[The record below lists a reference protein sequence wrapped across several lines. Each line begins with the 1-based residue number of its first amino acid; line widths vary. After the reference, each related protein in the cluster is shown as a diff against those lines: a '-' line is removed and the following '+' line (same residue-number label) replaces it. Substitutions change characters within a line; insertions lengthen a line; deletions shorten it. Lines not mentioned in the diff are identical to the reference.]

1 MRDCILLNDL
11 SSFGLPL
18 SVCYE
23 GYWWTFF
30 SSVWLSGPKASTSAT
45 ALLCTLL
52 FYVCVFGFCI
62 ISVSTRAPIIGWE
75 HRLFKKLYWLSAR
88 NSGFESFYKDDLRLL
103 SNTRLLCS
111 CWVLIFRSWDKLSLS
126 RREKNY
132 SRLLLLSVGLA
143 SPLSKLSWL
152 WLWSLCLDFNIDW
165 PATLFIIIC

>member
-1 MRDCILLNDL
+1 MRDCRLLNDL

-18 SVCYE
+18 RVCWE

-45 ALLCTLL
+45 ALLYTLL

-62 ISVSTRAPIIGWE
+62 ISVSTWAPIIGWE
-75 HRLFKKLYWLSAR
+75 HRLFKKLYWFSAR
-88 NSGFESFYKDDLRLL
+88 NSGFDSLR
-103 SNTRLLCS
+103 SRLLCS

-165 PATLFIIIC
+165 PATLFMIIC